1 MSTIGDRI
9 KQKRKELGLTQA
21 ELGAKINVTDRAVS
35 KWEQNEGNPDMSLIA
50 SLASAIGVSLDY
62 LITGKEEE
70 TISLDDMDDKKRLS
84 WVIKRDDVENFK
96 KYSYQTS
103 SYLFG
108 REQDY
113 VPNTQHGCN
122 YHFKV
127 TSLNL
132 PTWKEI
138 ISNEAN
144 KIFNLALDE
153 MLEKNTK
160 TRCWL
165 AFTVYEILDDFVKA
179 LLKNDRADVLKALGV
194 KFFKV
199 GSNDVKN
206 REKLMLLG
214 SIEYADDKQA
224 YVMSEETLRLFFKM
238 KDKSPKCY
246 EYITTFNTKDVTL
259 QTIAVDMKST
269 KENYVTTYLE
279 SWLLKL
285 ALEFKDFKVVKNIMS
300 IFKESNEHVK
310 SLLENARAG
319 GWTRDYKIVSG
330 SYVIYTNRGYYSG
343 PYPIDG
349 RVFSY
354 PSDMINNLLLSG
366 NIELAKEMIADNKNF
381 NETIAKKIKNDR
393 NSDLTA
399 YVLTDKEIDR
409 MLKLNSTEVSD
420 EEKRM
425 LHSVNEYI
433 INVGYLKSL
442 RDVKYIKDI
451 LDKYYLNYYELAYDA
466 VSKNDLK
473 VLFQVLVDN
482 NYNNLVDELLK
493 GEQNYEY
500 FLKLCW
506 RQFNIPSNS
515 EEYKEHK
522 AFLGRQNKVDLN
534 EFDKPYGRKGNS
546 ENEAIKLG
554 GNEIINLFKAE
565 KQKIVDYVEE
575 QIAAEKKAKEDAE
588 ERERI
593 VKGLTRDYFEEL
605 LAKGENEI
613 FIIKLC
619 ALFDAYLR
627 FDYHIEGED
636 FSERMNKYFAQMSA
650 ADPKS
655 RDMDDGWGYMVLDQ
669 KYEEE
674 VVIPARNR
682 TNHLSDI
689 FNRLRI
695 QRNNIAHSETR
706 KVNELSPIELNECLD
721 FVLPEGK

>member
-1 MSTIGDRI
+1 MVTIGDRI

-21 ELGAKINVTDRAVS
+21 ELGQKLNVTDRAVS

-50 SLASAIGVSLDY
+50 PLANVLGVTLDY
-62 LITGKEEE
+62 LITGKQEE

-84 WVIKRDDVENFK
+84 WVIKRDDIDNFK
-96 KYSYQTS
+96 KYSYHTS
-103 SYLFG
+103 AYLFG

-122 YHFKV
+122 YCFKV

-132 PTWKEI
+132 STWKEI
-138 ISNEAN
+138 ISNDAN
-144 KIFNLALDE
+144 KIFNFVLDE

-165 AFTVYEILDDFVKA
+165 AFTVYDCLDGFIKACIL
-179 LLKNDRADVLKALGV
+179 NDRADVLKALGV

-199 GSNDVKN
+199 GSNSINN
-206 REKLMLLG
+206 REKPMLLG

-224 YVMSEETLRLFFKM
+224 YAMSEETLRLFFEL

-246 EYITTFNTKDVTL
+246 KYITTFSTKDVTL
-259 QTIAVDMKST
+259 QSLAIDLKAT
-269 KENYVTTYLE
+269 KESYVTTYLE
-279 SWLLKL
+279 QKLLSL
-285 ALEFKDFKVVKNIMS
+285 AIKFKDFNVVKDLMKT
-300 IFKESNEHVK
+300 FKESNEHVK
-310 SLLENARAG
+310 GLLDNARDG
-319 GWTRDYKIVSG
+319 GWTRDYKVVNG

-349 RVFSY
+349 RVYTYDSEL
-354 PSDMINNLLLSG
+354 INSLLLSG
-366 NIELAKEMIADNKNF
+366 NVELAKEMINHNKLF
-381 NETIAKKIKNDR
+381 NESIAKKIKNDR
-393 NSDLTA
+393 NADISA

-409 MLKLNSTEVSD
+409 MLKLNSNEVSD
-420 EEKRM
+420 EEKVM
-425 LHSVNEYI
+425 MHCVNEYI

-442 RDVKYIKDI
+442 RDIKFIKEI

-473 VLFQVLVDN
+473 VLFQILVDN
-482 NYNNLVDELLK
+482 NYNKLVDELLK
-493 GEQNYEY
+493 GEENYEY
-500 FLKLCW
+500 FLKQCW
-506 RQFNIPSNS
+506 RQFNITPNC

-522 AFLGRQNKVDLN
+522 TFLSRQNKVDVSEYDN
-534 EFDKPYGRKGNS
+534 PYKKGNS
-546 ENEAIKLG
+546 ELEAIKLG
-554 GNEIINLFKAE
+554 GNGIIDLIKAE
-565 KQKIVDYVEE
+565 KQKVVDYVEE
-575 QIAAEKKAKEDAE
+575 RLVAEKKAKEEAE
-588 ERERI
+588 ERARI
-593 VKGLTRDYFEEL
+593 VKGLTREYFEEL
-605 LAKGENEI
+605 LSKGENEM

-627 FDYHIEGED
+627 FDHHLEGED
-636 FSERMNKYFAQMSA
+636 LSERMNKYFAQMSA

-655 RDMDDGWGYMVLDQ
+655 RDIDDGWGYMVLDQ
-669 KYEEE
+669 KYEDE
-674 VVIPARNR
+674 VVIPAKNR

-721 FVLPEGK
+721 FVLPKEK